1 MTYRRA
7 MWTLSGVAFVALAAL
22 IGAVVDHYTHR
33 LLRRVDSS
41 FGYTPNPEGVR
52 EFLRELNE
60 PTFAEAGAD
69 AMKNATGR
77 DTFLYR
83 AVNVSHQRRYGKP
96 WQSWDQGSAG
106 TCVSMAFG
114 LGEYAA
120 ECVDH
125 VAGKVKEPPV
135 VCATE
140 PIYGGSR
147 TAARLPPLD
156 RNYGGDGSY
165 GGAAARWLTGN
176 CKDKTIGGVLY
187 RKQYGPFDLS
197 EYSIPLSRKWGQNG
211 VPLDLGREAAKR
223 RAKCVQVQT
232 WQELCA
238 AVERGTP
245 VAICSTVGYG
255 PTPRTRDSLGFLSR
269 GTPWSHAMLVWAVR
283 HKDNGG
289 GRDGAL
295 IQNSWY
301 VKWVTGPKWPA
312 DQPDGSFWA
321 SRPDIEAALQQG
333 DSWAIGTSYEW
344 RDLQNG
350 QWGIAL

>member
-1 MTYRRA
+1 MTRIIRA
-7 MWTLSGVAFVALAAL
+7 WTWSAIAFVVVAAL
-22 IGAVVDHYTHR
+22 IGAVVDHYAHR
-33 LLRRVDSS
+33 LLRRVDAS

-52 EFLRELNE
+52 QFLRELNE

-96 WQSWDQGSAG
+96 WQSWDQGNAG

-125 VAGKVKEPPV
+125 VAGKTREPPLE
-135 VCATE
+135 CASE

-147 TAARLPPLD
+147 TQARLPPME

-187 RKQYGPFDLS
+187 RTQYGPFDLRT
-197 EYSIPLSRKWGQNG
+197 YSIDTSRLWGRDG
-211 VPLDLGREAAKR
+211 VPLELGREAAKR

-245 VAICSTVGYG
+245 VAICSQVGYG

-269 GTPWSHAMLVWAVR
+269 GTPWSHALLVWAVR
-283 HKDNGG
+283 HANNGG

-295 IQNSWY
+295 IQNSW
-301 VKWVTGPKWPA
+301 KNWVSGPKWPS

-344 RDLQNG
+344 RDLQNAD
-350 QWGIAL
+350 WGLAL